1 MLKFQ
6 TYKFMDLS
14 NLTQKD
20 SRKKISRLL
29 CVAVFSACSVF
40 AYAQQQQVHLI
51 GSNLPLKSVF
61 NQLEKQTKLSIDYK
75 LQDIDDSRIV
85 KQMPKAST
93 VQKVVEQLLKGTDCT
108 AIFSNGHII
117 IKKKNTQENN
127 KPTQNIKGTILDA
140 TGMPIIGANIMIKGT
155 THGTVTDLNGQFSL
169 DVPAGTVLQISYIGM
184 ANQEVKVDGQTNLAI
199 TMKEDSEML
208 DELVVVG
215 YGSTTK
221 RDLIAS
227 VSTVKTEQISNTP
240 VANLTQGLAGRSPGL
255 IVQASGGGIN
265 SKPNVSI
272 RGGGDPIYVING
284 IIRSVDDFANLSP
297 DDIESMSILKDASAT
312 AVYGS
317 RATNGIIQVVTKQG
331 KVGKTSIEY
340 DFSYSIAQ
348 PSIWDKKLSAYDRA
362 VWANKAKQN
371 DGLADTFDDTAL
383 EAFKTGSDPLNYA
396 NTDWRKLVLNN
407 WAPQQKHA
415 IRVFGGSETNRYY
428 VSLGHIGQNSLY
440 KNDNHWMKR
449 TTFRLAQSTNIKPL
463 GLQINA
469 AIDGYRE
476 HTTHPYTSSAEGYSQ
491 VFSHINDKLPSIPGY
506 NKYGLPYLLNDNP
519 VAETAKDAGYKRTI
533 SNVINGKGEVVWTVP
548 WVKGLKMR
556 ASSNYRYYSNS
567 TKKFRKD
574 AAKYSWDSQE
584 PNYDS
589 KPLLRSENSN
599 GYAFTNQAFLEYAN
613 QFGKHS
619 ISALAVLSS
628 IMKRMKV
635 ISWVVRTSSSMS
647 IRLLWVTPIRRL
659 MAVF

>member
-272 RGGGDPIYVING
+272 RGGGDPI
-284 IIRSVDDFANLSP
+284 
-297 DDIESMSILKDASAT
+297 
-312 AVYGS
+312 
-317 RATNGIIQVVTKQG
+317 
-331 KVGKTSIEY
+331 
-340 DFSYSIAQ
+340 
-348 PSIWDKKLSAYDRA
+348 
-362 VWANKAKQN
+362 
-371 DGLADTFDDTAL
+371 
-383 EAFKTGSDPLNYA
+383 
-396 NTDWRKLVLNN
+396 
-407 WAPQQKHA
+407 
-415 IRVFGGSETNRYY
+415 
-428 VSLGHIGQNSLY
+428 
-440 KNDNHWMKR
+440 
-449 TTFRLAQSTNIKPL
+449 
-463 GLQINA
+463 
-469 AIDGYRE
+469 
-476 HTTHPYTSSAEGYSQ
+476 
-491 VFSHINDKLPSIPGY
+491 
-506 NKYGLPYLLNDNP
+506 
-519 VAETAKDAGYKRTI
+519 
-533 SNVINGKGEVVWTVP
+533 
-548 WVKGLKMR
+548 
-556 ASSNYRYYSNS
+556 
-567 TKKFRKD
+567 
-574 AAKYSWDSQE
+574 
-584 PNYDS
+584 
-589 KPLLRSENSN
+589 
-599 GYAFTNQAFLEYAN
+599 
-613 QFGKHS
+613 
-619 ISALAVLSS
+619 
-628 IMKRMKV
+628 
-635 ISWVVRTSSSMS
+635 
-647 IRLLWVTPIRRL
+647 
-659 MAVF
+659 